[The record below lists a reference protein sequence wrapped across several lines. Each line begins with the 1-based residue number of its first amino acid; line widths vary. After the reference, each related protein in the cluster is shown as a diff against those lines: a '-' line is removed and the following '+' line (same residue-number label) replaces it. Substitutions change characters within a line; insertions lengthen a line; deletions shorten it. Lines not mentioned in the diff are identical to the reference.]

1 VVAAFT
7 GGELATGRDEEDESL
22 QGGEREMNICTK
34 RGEEAVQKGKVGG
47 ERGR

>member
-1 VVAAFT
+1 LQRFT

-22 QGGEREMNICTK
+22 QRGEREMNICTK
-34 RGEEAVQKGKVGG
+34 RGGRKLCKRERWG